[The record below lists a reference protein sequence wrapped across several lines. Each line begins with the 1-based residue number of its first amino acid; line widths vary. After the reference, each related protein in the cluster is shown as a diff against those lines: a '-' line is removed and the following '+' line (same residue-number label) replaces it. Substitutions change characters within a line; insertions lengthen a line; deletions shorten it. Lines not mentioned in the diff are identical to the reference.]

1 MTGNKYLAMMRAV
14 LAAAILGGMSGVAGA
29 DDSSMSRLTG
39 DSSVYFNATRSDAS
53 VDPAWRLSHPNG
65 LTQSELQARVNGV
78 WAQRAHEPVFSKV
91 ADDPAWRP
99 SHTDGLSDRE
109 LQALSSEAPAWDLGR
124 SGAMALASDN
134 QTDVAQ
140 SPNKE
145 TFADHLPR
153 FLHPQ
158 APEGASTAEGDKR

>member
-1 MTGNKYLAMMRAV
+1 MTGSKYSKVRNVV
-14 LAAAILGGMSGVAGA
+14 LAAAILGGMSSVAGA

-39 DSSVYFNATRSDAS
+39 DSYVYFNATRRDAS

-65 LTQSELQARVNGV
+65 LTQSELQARVDAV
-78 WAQRAHEPVFSKV
+78 WAQRAHEPVFSKI

-158 APEGASTAEGDKR
+158 APERASTAEGDKR

>member
-1 MTGNKYLAMMRAV
+1 MTSSKYSKLKKVV
-14 LAAAILGGMSGVAGA
+14 LAAALLASMTGVARA
-29 DDSSMSRLTG
+29 QENSISRFG
-39 DSSVYFNATRSDAS
+39 GEQSVYFNQPTSNAPADS
-53 VDPAWRLSHPNG
+53 AWRLSHPNG

-99 SHTDGLSDRE
+99 SHPDGLSDRE

-134 QTDVAQ
+134 QSDVAQ

-145 TFADHLPR
+145 TFADYLAR
-153 FLHPQ
+153 FFHAQ
-158 APEGASTAEGDKR
+158 APERASTAEGDRR

>member
-29 DDSSMSRLTG
+29 DDSSMTRLTG
-39 DSSVYFNATRSDAS
+39 DSYVYFNANRSDAS

-99 SHTDGLSDRE
+99 SHPDGLSDRE
-109 LQALSSEAPAWDLGR
+109 LRALSSEAPAWHGPDKSLTGAFASRSTRSSSGSSTGELPLSIRGR
-124 SGAMALASDN
+124 DE
-134 QTDVAQ
+134 DHDR
-140 SPNKE
+140 KE
-145 TFADHLPR
+145 PAVGRD
-153 FLHPQ
+153 
-158 APEGASTAEGDKR
+158 

>member
-1 MTGNKYLAMMRAV
+1 MTGSKYSKVKNVV
-14 LAAAILGGMSGVAGA
+14 LAAAILGGISGVAGA
-29 DDSSMSRLTG
+29 DDSSMTRLTG
-39 DSSVYFNATRSDAS
+39 DSYVYFNATRSDAS
-53 VDPAWRLSHPNG
+53 VDPAWRLSHPHG

-91 ADDPAWRP
+91 ADDPAWRR
-99 SHTDGLSDRE
+99 SHTDGPSDRE

-140 SPNKE
+140 SPNKD
-145 TFADHLPR
+145 TVSGRLAS
-153 FLHPQ
+153 FLRGGIQ
-158 APEGASTAEGDKR
+158 AGTNE